1 MTKTNRLASLLLLVT
16 TAVQA
21 QSAGLLPA
29 QPGDLVPARARAV
42 ERTVPAAIERM
53 PLAYAQPL
61 AAGEALAAEPAI
73 HRAESREY
81 WQRVDAAALRQGYPL
96 ALTSAGALILL
107 SPTPSAA
114 APDAGQVRI
123 VRGAERA
130 TLAQAGEALA
140 DAAALRAAGMQVAT
154 GALGFRLRDGYET
167 GAALQLDGARG
178 EYLLHVAEPR
188 SRQAL
193 TLAARRDTLHAGDT
207 VEVDLALE
215 GGARI
220 GHAAGLLVAPDGT
233 ALDLD
238 LRSDGT
244 GARGSV
250 RIPDTVAPMAG
261 LWDLRTSVAANDGTQ
276 AFQRDARTAIA
287 VSVPTARIAAA
298 TRDDKAPGR
307 GTIAIGVDL
316 DVASAGRYEV
326 RGVLHGTDAQ
336 GRLVPAAAAQSAAW
350 FEPGS
355 GRLRLDFPASAAGLN
370 APFELRDLRLNDQ
383 TVPALI
389 ERRARALRIER

>member
-1 MTKTNRLASLLLLVT
+1 MTKTNRLTWLLLLLS

-21 QSAGLLPA
+21 QTAGLLPA
-29 QPGDLVPARARAV
+29 QPGDLVPARARAID
-42 ERTVPAAIERM
+42 RAVPDSIERL

-61 AAGEALAAEPAI
+61 AADEALTAEPAI

-114 APDAGQVRI
+114 APDAAQMSI

-140 DAAALRAAGMQVAT
+140 DATALRAAGMQVAT

-167 GAALQLDGARG
+167 GAALQMEGARG

-188 SRQAL
+188 SRQVL
-193 TLAARRDTLHAGDT
+193 TLASRRDTLHAGDT
-207 VEVDLALE
+207 IEVDLALE

-238 LRSDGT
+238 LRSDGSR
-244 GARGSV
+244 ARGSV
-250 RIPDTVAPMAG
+250 RIPDATASMAG
-261 LWDLRTSVAANDGTQ
+261 LWDLRTSVAANDGTR

-298 TRDDKAPGR
+298 TRDAKAPGR
-307 GTIAIGVDL
+307 GEIAIDVDL

-326 RGVLHGTDAQ
+326 RGVLHGTAAD

-355 GRLRLDFPASAAGLN
+355 GRLRLAFPASAAGLR
-370 APFELRDLRLNDQ
+370 APYELRDLRLNDQ
-383 TVPALI
+383 TVPALV
-389 ERRARALRIER
+389 ERRARAMVIDR

>member
-1 MTKTNRLASLLLLVT
+1 MTKTNRWTSLLLLVS

-42 ERTVPAAIERM
+42 DRAVPAAIERM

-61 AAGEALAAEPAI
+61 AADAALTAEPAI

-114 APDAGQVRI
+114 APDAAQIRI

-130 TLAQAGEALA
+130 TLDQAGEALA
-140 DAAALRAAGMQVAT
+140 DTAALRAAGMQVAT
-154 GALGFRLRDGYET
+154 GALGFRLRDGYEAD
-167 GAALQLDGARG
+167 AALQVEGARG

-188 SRQAL
+188 SHQLL
-193 TLAARRDTLHAGDT
+193 TLSARRDTLHAGDT

-220 GHAAGLLVAPDGT
+220 GHAAALLVAPDGN
-233 ALDLD
+233 AFDLD

-244 GARGSV
+244 TARGSV
-250 RIPDTVAPMAG
+250 RIPDAVAATAG
-261 LWDLRTSVAANDGTQ
+261 LWDVRTTVAANDGTR

-298 TRDDKAPGR
+298 RRDGKAGR
-307 GTIAIGVDL
+307 GTTTIDVDL
-316 DVASAGRYEV
+316 DVASAGRYEA
-326 RGVLHGTDAQ
+326 RGVLYGTDAQ

-355 GRLRLDFPASAAGLN
+355 GRLRLAFPASAAGLS

-383 TVPALI
+383 TVPALL